1 MSKQNLAFKFRI
13 VPNDVQKI
21 LFAKTFGCVRFVYN
35 KMLSERIETYQQYKD
50 EPSVLKSIKEPT
62 PAKYK
67 TEFPFLKE
75 VDSLALANAQLN
87 LRNAYKK
94 FFSGE
99 SKFPKFKSK
108 HHEQSYK
115 TNMVNGNIDLK
126 DNQIKLP
133 KVGWVKIK
141 CHRQIPEGHKI
152 KSCTIKKKP
161 SGKYQ
166 ISILTEFEHLVSSP
180 KLDTTKSVGLDYSSA
195 NFYVDSE
202 GKKANYPKFYRKA
215 EEKLAKLQRSLSR
228 KKRGSKNYEKNRI
241 QIAKLHEKIANQRQD
256 FLHNTSK
263 ELVQKYDYIF
273 VEDLHMRGMSQSLK
287 LGKSTMDNGWGMFRK
302 FIEYKAK
309 FLGKVFSKINK
320 WFPSSKTCSECG
332 TVKAEKMPLS
342 ERVFECEYCSYMD
355 DRDVNAAKNIKTEGL
370 LALQLN

>member
-1 MSKQNLAFKFRI
+1 MVKQNKAFKFRI
-13 VPNDVQKI
+13 MPTQLQKI

-35 KMLSERIETYQQYKD
+35 KMLAERMETYEKYKD

-67 TEFPFLKE
+67 SEFSFLKE
-75 VDSLALANAQLN
+75 VDSLALANAQMN
-87 LRNAYKK
+87 LRKAYKS
-94 FFSGE
+94 FFSGQND
-99 SKFPKFKSK
+99 FPKFKSK
-108 HHEQSYK
+108 HHKQSYT
-115 TNMVNGNIDLK
+115 TNFVNGNIELK

-133 KVGWVKIK
+133 KVGWVKLK
-141 CHRQIPEGHKI
+141 CHRQIPEGYKI
-152 KSCTIKKKP
+152 KSCTITKRP
-161 SGKYQ
+161 SGKYE
-166 ISILTEFEHLVSSP
+166 ISILTEFEHLASSP
-180 KLDTTKSVGLDYSSA
+180 ALDTNKSVGLDYSSA

-215 EEKLAKLQRSLSR
+215 EERLAKLQRSLSR

-241 QIAKLHEKIANQRQD
+241 QIAKLHEKIANQRKD
-256 FLHNTSK
+256 FLHKVAK

-287 LGKSTMDNGWGMFRK
+287 LGKSTMDNGWGMFRT

-309 FLGKVFSKINK
+309 FLGKIFSKINK

-332 TVKAEKMPLS
+332 TVKSEKMPLS
-342 ERVFECEYCSYMD
+342 ERVFECDHCSYID
-355 DRDVNAAKNIKTEGL
+355 DRDVNAAKNIRTEGL
-370 LALQLN
+370 LTLQLN